1 MRDGIVDGGYV
12 TFMTG
17 IPGGISQADVN
28 KPEAIDAI
36 KQAIAKHNTDAS
48 ENLEFVKILELT
60 QQVVAGMRY
69 RAKVE
74 CTKDGAAK
82 QYDVDVWVKVAGQG
96 IEIQKFEA
104 L

>member
-1 MRDGIVDGGYV
+1 MANLC
-12 TFMTG
+12 
-17 IPGGISQADVN
+17 GGIKPTDVN
-28 KPEAIDAI
+28 KPEAVDAI

-48 ENLEFVKILELT
+48 DNVEFVKILELSE
-60 QQVVAGMRY
+60 QVVAGMRY

-96 IEIQKFEA
+96 IQIEKFEA